1 MSADKEQEEVGH
13 QAEQRGEKKYFLIV
27 FAVVAVVVICA
38 LLGVIIYLLMQQKNS
53 TAPAEEPEVI
63 YNNVV
68 TPDNVDEIIS
78 QMEEEEKTP
87 VGSYEVSMNTDWV
100 FPDGDSASTNAFVE
114 NSTANQNMV
123 YFTITLA
130 DSEEELLR
138 SPYLAVGSRLDDIK
152 LDSAPETGIHDAVI
166 TYHLV
171 DDDFKELSSVSLYMT
186 ITIQN

>member
-1 MSADKEQEEVGH
+1 MSTDNEEVDR
-13 QAEQRGEKKYFLIV
+13 QAEQIKRKKSFLIA
-27 FAVVAVVVICA
+27 FAVIAVVVICA

-53 TAPAEEPEVI
+53 TAPGEEPEVI

-78 QMEEEEKTP
+78 QMEEREKTP

-100 FPDGDSASTNAFVE
+100 FPDGDSASANAFVE

-123 YFTITLA
+123 YFTITLR
-130 DSEEELLR
+130 DSDEELMR

-152 LDSAPETGIHDAVI
+152 LDTALEAGIYDSVI

-171 DDDFKELSSVSLYMT
+171 DDEFKELSSVSLYMT
-186 ITIQN
+186 ITIQS